1 VKAILLERKRSL
13 LRAKSYHITAVNE
26 KKEVLFRGLLS
37 SFYGVSS
44 LWFAFFRKPFSEHE
58 ISKMSYFR
66 LIHKT
71 DETLFLFMP
80 LRAEIH

>member
-1 VKAILLERKRSL
+1 MILH
-13 LRAKSYHITAVNE
+13 AKSYHITQKT
-26 KKEVLFRGLLS
+26 KKKVLFRGLLS
-37 SFYGVSS
+37 SFYGISS
-44 LWFAFFRKPFSEHE
+44 LWFAFFRELFSEHE
-58 ISKMSYFR
+58 MSKMSYFR